1 MTQKPASPAPRILV
15 VDDNPAIHA
24 DFRKILCGSGGRGA
38 HAELDAAEAALFGE
52 PEESTLQVSFRVD
65 SAHQGQEALEMVR
78 RAVEEGDPYQ
88 LAFVDVR
95 MPPGWDGVET
105 LERLW
110 QVAPEL
116 QAVICT
122 AHSDYA
128 WDDFVRR
135 LGQTDSLLI
144 LKKPF
149 ETIEV
154 LQLAH
159 ALTRKWELARQARL
173 CIADL
178 DRLVQ
183 QRTAELVA
191 ANAELQK
198 EIAQRL
204 KIEVALRESQAR
216 FSRAFE
222 FSPVPLALLR
232 VNPLRCVDANP
243 AFVELSG
250 WSKADLLAAEPF
262 PLQWL
267 KQGSGEPSPLP
278 LDLEKPLRQKSCRL
292 RRPDGQERH
301 VLLSTQPFVLDQE
314 TCLLVAAEDV
324 TAQVHLEEQLR
335 QTQKLEAV
343 GQLTAGIAHEFN
355 NILTVI
361 IGNVSLLQSGDVN
374 PGLQAALLERTTE
387 YAQRAARLTQQL
399 LAFSRRQWLQPRPLD
414 LAHTLQRL
422 VPVLAGGLGER
433 HSVRLRTA
441 TQLPL
446 VLADPKGLEQV
457 LLQLL
462 LNARDATPDGD
473 TIEVTAGRADLD
485 ETAAAHNPE
494 ARPGSFVWFEVT
506 DHGCG
511 IAPDVLPRIF
521 DPFFTTKGLGRATG
535 LGLSTVHGVV
545 KQHEGWVE
553 VRTEPGRGSS
563 FRVYLPTANQTGNAT
578 GPAPEDGS
586 SLSLRPA
593 APVSRATPPPQGQ
606 GPLILLVEDEVPVR
620 DLTAELLKR
629 RGFRVLKA
637 RDADEA
643 MRIWETCGA
652 VPDLLLTDV
661 VMPGTMNGHDLAL
674 SLQCLNPD
682 LKVIYTSGYSPDV
695 VRETLE
701 QQPNTVFLAK
711 PYHPRALFEAIE
723 RSLAS
728 QPGRSAGQR
737 CPQPDA
743 GVGAQAWA

>member
-1 MTQKPASPAPRILV
+1 MSASPSAKAPRILV

-24 DFRKILCGSGGRGA
+24 DFRKILCGQVGTARSV
-38 HAELDAAEAALFGE
+38 ELEAAEAALFGE
-52 PEESTLQVSFRVD
+52 PEESSLQVTFRVE
-65 SAHQGQEALEMVR
+65 SAHQGQEALAMVE
-78 RAVEEGDPYQ
+78 RALQEGDPYQ

-105 LERLW
+105 LEHLW
-110 QVAPEL
+110 QVAPDL

-159 ALTRKWELARQARL
+159 ALTRKWELAKQARL

-191 ANAELQK
+191 ANAELQR
-198 EIAQRL
+198 EVAQRL
-204 KIEVALRESQAR
+204 RAEVALRESEAR

-232 VNPLRCVDANP
+232 LEPFRFVDANP
-243 AFVELSG
+243 AFVELCGVSRTE
-250 WSKADLLAAEPF
+250 LLAASASPVE
-262 PLQWL
+262 WVT
-267 KQGSGEPSPLP
+267 QGPAPAP
-278 LDLEKPLRQKSCRL
+278 VTLDLQRPLRQESCL
-292 RRPDGQERH
+292 CKRPDGQERR
-301 VLLSTQPFVLDQE
+301 VLLSSQPVSLGQE
-314 TCLLVAAEDV
+314 TCLLLAAEDI
-324 TAQVHLEEQLR
+324 TAQVRLEEQLR

-361 IGNVSLLQSGDVN
+361 LGNISLLQSGDVN
-374 PGLQAALLERTTE
+374 PALQAALLERTTE

-414 LAHTLQRL
+414 LAETLQRM
-422 VPVLAGGLGER
+422 VPLLAGSLGDR
-433 HSVRLRTA
+433 HNVRFRTA
-441 TQLPL
+441 AALPP
-446 VLADPKGLEQV
+446 VLADPHGLEQV

-462 LNARDATPDGD
+462 LNARDAAPNGD
-473 TIEVTAGRADLD
+473 TIEITTGCADVTP
-485 ETAAAHNPE
+485 ETAAKTPD

-511 IAPDVLPRIF
+511 IAPEVLPRIF

-535 LGLSTVHGVV
+535 LGLSTVHGIV

-553 VRTEPGRGSS
+553 VRTRPGEGST
-563 FRVYLPTANQTGNAT
+563 FRVYLPVAPVEATAGQ
-578 GPAPEDGS
+578 DGS
-586 SLSLRPA
+586 SPA
-593 APVSRATPPPQGQ
+593 APQLSCAASANLGCGVAQGQ
-606 GPLILLVEDEVPVR
+606 GPIILLVEDEIPVR

-629 RGFRVLKA
+629 RGYRVLKA
-637 RDADEA
+637 TDADEA
-643 MRIWETCGA
+643 MRLWETSGA

-661 VMPGTMNGHDLAL
+661 VMPGRMNGYDLAQT
-674 SLQCLNPD
+674 LQCLNPE
-682 LKVIYTSGYSPDV
+682 LKVIYTSGYSPDI

-701 QQPNTVFLAK
+701 RQPGTIFLSK
-711 PYHPRALFEAIE
+711 PYHPRALFEAID
-723 RSLAS
+723 
-728 QPGRSAGQR
+728 R
-737 CPQPDA
+737 CLRETGHPNNSSGPTSTA
-743 GVGAQAWA
+743 IMPACA

>member
-1 MTQKPASPAPRILV
+1 MRQSTDPLAPRILV

-24 DFRKILCGSGGRGA
+24 DFRKILCARCGA
-38 HAELDAAEAALFGE
+38 GAPPELDAAESALFGE
-52 PEESTLQVSFRVD
+52 PVESSLQTNFRVD
-65 SAHQGQEALEMVR
+65 SAHQGQEALQMVR
-78 RAVEEGDPYQ
+78 QAIEEGDPYQ

-105 LERLW
+105 LEHLW
-110 QVAPEL
+110 QVAPDL

-159 ALTRKWELARQARL
+159 ALTRKWELAKQARL

-191 ANAELQK
+191 ANAELQR

-204 KIEVALRESQAR
+204 RAEVALRESEAR

-232 VNPLRCVDANP
+232 LEPFRFVDANP
-243 AFVELSG
+243 AFVELCGVSRP
-250 WSKADLLAAEPF
+250 DLLAASAP
-262 PLQWL
+262 PMQWMAC
-267 KQGSGEPSPLP
+267 GPSESPVV
-278 LDLEKPLRQKSCRL
+278 LDLQTPLRQQACRL
-292 RRPDGQERH
+292 QRPDGQERR
-301 VLLSTQPFVLDQE
+301 VLLSSQPVVLGQE
-314 TCLLVAAEDV
+314 TCLLLAAEDV
-324 TAQVHLEEQLR
+324 TAQARLEEQLR

-361 IGNVSLLQSGDVN
+361 LGNISLLQSGDVN
-374 PGLQAALLERTTE
+374 PALQSALLERTTE

-414 LAHTLQRL
+414 LAETLQRL
-422 VPVLAGGLGER
+422 VPLLAGGLGDR
-433 HSVRLRTA
+433 HTVRLRT
-441 TQLPL
+441 TSNLPP
-446 VLADPKGLEQV
+446 VLADPQGIEQV

-462 LNARDATPDGD
+462 LNARDATPEGD
-473 TIEVTAGRADLD
+473 TIDITTGQVELD
-485 ETAAAHNPE
+485 DQAASANPE
-494 ARPGSFVWFEVT
+494 ARPGTFVWFEVT

-511 IAPDVLPRIF
+511 IPPDVLPKIF
-521 DPFFTTKGLGRATG
+521 DPFFTTKGFGRATG
-535 LGLSTVHGVV
+535 LGLSTVHGIV

-553 VRTEPGRGSS
+553 VRTRPGEGSS
-563 FRVYLPTANQTGNAT
+563 FRVYLPVAVVASPHAVVPRPSTPLAPATAVAASTS
-578 GPAPEDGS
+578 API
-586 SLSLRPA
+586 
-593 APVSRATPPPQGQ
+593 PPGH

-620 DLTAELLKR
+620 ELTAELLKR
-629 RGFRVLKA
+629 RGYRVIKA
-637 RDADEA
+637 NDADEA
-643 MRIWETCGA
+643 LRLWETCGA

-661 VMPGTMNGHDLAL
+661 VMPGRMNGHELAQT
-674 SLQCLNPD
+674 LQCLNPE
-682 LKVIYTSGYSPDV
+682 LKVIYTSGYSPDL

-701 QQPNTVFLAK
+701 RDPGTVFLSK
-711 PYHPRALFEAIE
+711 PYHPRALFEAVE
-723 RSLAS
+723 RCLGGAAANGI
-728 QPGRSAGQR
+728 PGPRPTAL
-737 CPQPDA
+737 
-743 GVGAQAWA
+743 QACA

>member
-1 MTQKPASPAPRILV
+1 MTATPTQPSPRILI

-24 DFRKILCGSGGRGA
+24 DFRKILGRTGA
-38 HAELDAAEAALFGE
+38 AELHLDAAEAALFGE
-52 PEESTLQVSFRVD
+52 PEAGTIQESFRLD
-65 SAHQGQEALEMVR
+65 SAHQGQEALQMVR
-78 RAVEEGDPYQ
+78 KAIEEGDPYQ

-110 QVAPEL
+110 QVAPDL

-122 AHSDYA
+122 AYSDYA

-135 LGQTDSLLI
+135 LGKTDSLLI

-191 ANAELQK
+191 ANQELQR
-198 EIAQRL
+198 EMAERL
-204 KIEVALRESQAR
+204 RAEVTLRESETR

-222 FSPVPLALLR
+222 FSPVPLALVR
-232 VNPLRCVDANP
+232 ADPLRYLDVNP
-243 AFVELSG
+243 AFAELCGCSR
-250 WSKADLLAAEPF
+250 ADLLAAAGAQV
-262 PLQWL
+262 QWL
-267 KQGSGEPSPLP
+267 TTGPSPSP
-278 LDLEKPLRQKSCRL
+278 VPVDPERPLRQQPCLL
-292 RRPDGQERH
+292 RRPDGQERR
-301 VLLSTQPFVLDQE
+301 VLLSTQPFVLGGKP
-314 TCLLVAAEDV
+314 CLMLAAEDI
-324 TAQVHLEEQLR
+324 TAQVRLEEQLR

-361 IGNVSLLQSGDVN
+361 LGNVSLLQSGDVN
-374 PGLQAALLERTTE
+374 PALQAALLERTAE

-399 LAFSRRQWLQPRPLD
+399 LAFSRRQWLQLRPLD
-414 LAHTLQRL
+414 LGQTLQKLAPTLARGLGDRHTL
-422 VPVLAGGLGER
+422 E
-433 HSVRLRTA
+433 LRIPLD
-441 TQLPL
+441 LPS
-446 VLADPKGLEQV
+446 VLADPHGIEQV

-462 LNARDATPDGD
+462 LNARDAAPEGD
-473 TIEVTAGRADLD
+473 TIRITAGQVELD
-485 ETAAAHNPE
+485 AQAAAQNPD
-494 ARPGSFVWFEVT
+494 ARPGRFVWFEVT

-511 IAPDVLPRIF
+511 IAPEVLPRIF
-521 DPFFTTKGLGRATG
+521 DPFFTTKGFGRATG
-535 LGLSTVHGVV
+535 LGLSTVHGIV

-553 VRTEPGRGSS
+553 VRTQPGQGST
-563 FRVYLPTANQTGNAT
+563 FRVYLPVASVSQ
-578 GPAPEDGS
+578 PQE
-586 SLSLRPA
+586 
-593 APVSRATPPPQGQ
+593 PVAPPPMPTPTPVGQPQ
-606 GPLILLVEDEVPVR
+606 GPIILLVEDEVPVR

-629 RGFRVLKA
+629 RGYRVLKA
-637 RDADEA
+637 ADADEA
-643 MRIWETCGA
+643 MRLWETCGV

-661 VMPGTMNGHDLAL
+661 VMPGHMNGHDLAKT
-674 SLQCLNPD
+674 LQCLNPS

-695 VRETLE
+695 IREALE
-701 QQPNTVFLAK
+701 REPGAVFLSK
-711 PYHPRALFEAIE
+711 PYHPQALYEAIQQCLGG
-723 RSLAS
+723 SLHAPS
-728 QPGRSAGQR
+728 AKADAACRSAVQ
-737 CPQPDA
+737 CA
-743 GVGAQAWA
+743 

>member
-1 MTQKPASPAPRILV
+1 MTATPAQPSPRILI

-24 DFRKILCGSGGRGA
+24 DFRKILGRTGA
-38 HAELDAAEAALFGE
+38 TEPHLDAAEAALFGE
-52 PEESTLQVSFRVD
+52 PEAETTQESFRLD
-65 SAHQGQEALEMVR
+65 SAHQGQEALQMVR
-78 RAVEEGDPYQ
+78 KAVEEGDPYQ

-95 MPPGWDGVET
+95 MPPGWNGVET

-110 QVAPEL
+110 QVTPDL

-135 LGQTDSLLI
+135 LGKTDSLLI

-191 ANAELQK
+191 ANQKLQR
-198 EIAQRL
+198 EIAERL
-204 KIEVALRESQAR
+204 RAEVTLRESETR

-222 FSPVPLALLR
+222 FSPVPLALVR
-232 VNPLRCVDANP
+232 PDPLRYLDANP
-243 AFVELSG
+243 AFAELCGCSR
-250 WSKADLLAAEPF
+250 ADLLAAAGAQV
-262 PLQWL
+262 QWL
-267 KQGSGEPSPLP
+267 TTGPSPSP
-278 LDLEKPLRQKSCRL
+278 VPVDPERPLRQQPCLL
-292 RRPDGQERH
+292 RRPDGQERR
-301 VLLSTQPFVLDQE
+301 VLLSTQPFVLGGNP
-314 TCLLVAAEDV
+314 CLMLAAEDI
-324 TAQVHLEEQLR
+324 TAQVRLEEQLR

-361 IGNVSLLQSGDVN
+361 LGNVSLLQSGDVN
-374 PGLQAALLERTTE
+374 PALQAALLGRTAE

-399 LAFSRRQWLQPRPLD
+399 LAFSRRQWLQLRPLD
-414 LAHTLQRL
+414 LRQTLQKLAPTLARGLGDRHTL
-422 VPVLAGGLGER
+422 E
-433 HSVRLRTA
+433 LRTPLD
-441 TQLPL
+441 LPP
-446 VLADPKGLEQV
+446 VLADPHGIEQV

-462 LNARDATPDGD
+462 LNARDAAPEGD
-473 TIEVTAGRADLD
+473 TIHITAGQVELD
-485 ETAAAHNPE
+485 AQAAAQNPD
-494 ARPGSFVWFEVT
+494 ARPGRFVWFEVT

-511 IAPDVLPRIF
+511 IAPEVLPRIF
-521 DPFFTTKGLGRATG
+521 DPFFTTKGFGRATG
-535 LGLSTVHGVV
+535 LGLSAVHGIV

-553 VRTEPGRGSS
+553 VRTQPGQGSS
-563 FRVYLPTANQTGNAT
+563 FRVYLPVAT
-578 GPAPEDGS
+578 VAQPQESVAPPS
-586 SLSLRPA
+586 IPTPT
-593 APVSRATPPPQGQ
+593 PVGQPQG
-606 GPLILLVEDEVPVR
+606 PIILLVEDEVPVR

-629 RGFRVLKA
+629 RGYRVLKA
-637 RDADEA
+637 ADADEA
-643 MRIWETCGA
+643 MRLWETCGV

-661 VMPGTMNGHDLAL
+661 VMPGNMNGHDLAKT
-674 SLQCLNPD
+674 LQCLNPA

-695 VRETLE
+695 IREAME
-701 QQPNTVFLAK
+701 REPGTVFLSK
-711 PYHPRALFEAIE
+711 PYHPQALYQAIQQCLGGSLHSPGATADAVC
-723 RSLAS
+723 RSPAS
-728 QPGRSAGQR
+728 CA
-737 CPQPDA
+737 
-743 GVGAQAWA
+743 

>member
-1 MTQKPASPAPRILV
+1 MTTPSSSPAPRILV

-24 DFRKILCGSGGRGA
+24 DFRKILCGGSAAGA
-38 HAELDAAEAALFGE
+38 TAELDAAEAALFGE
-52 PEESTLQVSFRVD
+52 PEQTTLKTTFRVD

-78 RAVEEGDPYQ
+78 RAVAEGDPYQ

-110 QVAPEL
+110 QVAPDL

-204 KIEVALRESQAR
+204 KTEVALRESQAR

-232 VNPLRCVDANP
+232 VNPLRCLDANP

-250 WSKADLLAAEPF
+250 WTRADLLAAEPF

-267 KQGSGEPSPLP
+267 SQDQSPATP
-278 LDLEKPLRQKSCRL
+278 IVLDLQKPLRQHNCRL

-314 TCLLVAAEDV
+314 TCLLVAAEDI
-324 TAQVHLEEQLR
+324 TTQIRLEEQLR

-374 PGLQAALLERTTE
+374 PGLQNALLERTIE

-399 LAFSRRQWLQPRPLD
+399 LAFSRRQWLQPRPTD
-414 LAHTLQRL
+414 LAQTLQRL
-422 VPVLAGGLGER
+422 VPALAGQLGDR
-433 HSVRLRTA
+433 HAVRFQSPA
-441 TQLPL
+441 TLPPI
-446 VLADPKGLEQV
+446 LADPNGIEQV

-462 LNARDATPDGD
+462 LNARDAAPDGD
-473 TIEVTAGRADLD
+473 TIEITTGHVQLD
-485 ETAAAHNPE
+485 ETAAAKNPE

-511 IAPDVLPRIF
+511 ISPDVLPRIF

-535 LGLSTVHGVV
+535 LGLSTAHGIV
-545 KQHEGWVE
+545 KQHEGWIE

-563 FRVYLPTANQTGNAT
+563 FRVYLPVATTSINEPTVAPAATVAAPTTVSQTA
-578 GPAPEDGS
+578 PAPI
-586 SLSLRPA
+586 
-593 APVSRATPPPQGQ
+593 TPPQGQ
-606 GPLILLVEDEVPVR
+606 GPLILFVEDELPVR

-643 MRIWETCGA
+643 MQVWESCGA
-652 VPDLLLTDV
+652 VPDILLTDV
-661 VMPGTMNGHDLAL
+661 IMPGTMNGHDLAL
-674 SLQCLNPD
+674 TLQCLNPD

-695 VRETLE
+695 VRDALE
-701 QQPNTVFLAK
+701 KQPNTLFLPK
-711 PYHPRALFEAIE
+711 PYHPRALFDAIE
-723 RSLAS
+723 RCLRGETGPACQTRQDLAETT
-728 QPGRSAGQR
+728 
-737 CPQPDA
+737 PQTRA
-743 GVGAQAWA
+743 CA